1 MIVPM
6 LGIVM
11 LSMGMTLTWS
21 NFTEVL
27 RRPAAIGLGVAPV
40 FGHALPGLGGR
51 PGAGSAAT
59 SDGGAGAAGGLSG
72 RDRIESGLLSGQG
85 RCCLL
90 HHPDHGLVGAKSD
103 GSDEHR
109 SERSTA
115 TGLPRRC
122 IRLPRLLL
130 PCCRSRDPWI
140 SPRRPSPEHPFPSG
154 FSRASWPNRRCSPSA
169 CPRGTRGDR

>member
-1 MIVPM
+1 MQARITSLFPLGALLFSLLAYAWPQGFAGAKPMIVPM

-90 HHPDHGLVGAKSD
+90 HHP
-103 GSDEHR
+103 
-109 SERSTA
+109 
-115 TGLPRRC
+115 
-122 IRLPRLLL
+122 
-130 PCCRSRDPWI
+130 
-140 SPRRPSPEHPFPSG
+140 
-154 FSRASWPNRRCSPSA
+154 
-169 CPRGTRGDR
+169 